1 MSKTLIIIGLA
12 LILVGGSL
20 WLFENLNFTYKNPL
34 DFSYRSENFSFYFP
48 LGTCIIISV
57 FISVLFYLFKR

>member
-12 LILVGGSL
+12 LLLVGGSL

-34 DFSYRSENFSFYFP
+34 DFSYRSEN
-48 LGTCIIISV
+48 
-57 FISVLFYLFKR
+57 LF